1 MNITASNAV
10 ASALVYCVDLA
21 KNKFQ
26 VHSFGAHGAR
36 LKQRTLTRSSLAKFF
51 ANPNTPRGLVV
62 MEACASAHYWSRW
75 LMHRG
80 YQTKLIPA
88 QFVAKHRIGNK
99 TDGNDA
105 DAIYATH
112 CDARVRPVPVKSIE
126 QQDQCSWHRL
136 RARLAAER
144 LRCTNQARGLLA
156 ERGCVAAKGQ
166 KGFDELMA
174 GIHEREDAEVT
185 RPLLQMLE
193 LIGARIEQIDQQLK
207 YIQDELTEQ
216 LRQSP
221 VAQNLDSMLGV
232 GVIIATAM
240 AAETGGNVQRYA
252 DACQFAASFGI
263 TPKEDS
269 SGERRHLG
277 AITKRGNAYLRTLL
291 VQGAQSVVTVCQ
303 RRDDALCLL
312 ARRLLAQGKRR
323 KVVALAVANRMARIM
338 YAIIKHGERYRPEG
352 KWGAKA
358 ANESTVSSLTAV
370 AA

>member
-1 MNITASNAV
+1 MNTTVNNPV

-26 VHSFGAHGAR
+26 MHSFRAHGER
-36 LKQRTLTRSSLAKFF
+36 LQRRTLTRSSLAAFF
-51 ANPNTPRGLVV
+51 GKPNTPRGIVV
-62 MEACASAHYWSRW
+62 MEACASAHYWARW

-80 YQTKLIPA
+80 YQTKLVPA

-112 CDARVRPVPVKSIE
+112 GDARVRPVPVKSIE

-136 RARLAAER
+136 RDRLVAER

-166 KGFDELMA
+166 KGFAELMA
-174 GIHEREDAEVT
+174 GIHVRDDAEVT

-207 YIQDELTEQ
+207 QILNELTAQ
-216 LRQSP
+216 LNQSP

-232 GVIIATAM
+232 GVIIATAV

-252 DACQFAASFGI
+252 DARQFAASLGI
-263 TPKEDS
+263 TPSEDS
-269 SGERRHLG
+269 SGEKRHLG
-277 AITKRGNAYLRTLL
+277 AITRRGNAYLRRML
-291 VQGAQSVVTVCQ
+291 VQGAQSVVTACQ

-323 KVVALAVANRMARIM
+323 STVAVAIANRMARIM
-338 YAIIKHGERYRPEG
+338 YVIIKHGEHYRPEG
-352 KWGAKA
+352 KWAVKA
-358 ANESTVSSLTAV
+358 ANESTVSTMTA
-370 AA
+370 AAA